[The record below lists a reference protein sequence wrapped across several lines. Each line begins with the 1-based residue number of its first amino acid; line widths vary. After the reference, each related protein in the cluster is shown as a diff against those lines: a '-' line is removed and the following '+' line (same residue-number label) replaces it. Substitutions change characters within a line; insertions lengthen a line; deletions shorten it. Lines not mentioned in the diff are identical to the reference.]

1 MTREPP
7 EKGDEMYEGR
17 TSEEEDERLL
27 EELRRVVSAVD
38 PVPDHVRAAAELALD
53 WRTIDDELA
62 ELLYDS
68 SAEAGPVGVRAEE
81 QARVLSFGGE
91 RLRIELEVAGSGP
104 DRTLTGQLDP
114 AGPARVEIRHTDHVT
129 TVAADARGRFRALSI
144 PPGSVS
150 LRCILDAP
158 GRPRA
163 LATPW
168 LPL

>member
-1 MTREPP
+1 MPSDHHSDP
-7 EKGDEMYEGR
+7 DEA
-17 TSEEEDERLL
+17 LL
-27 EELRRVVSAVD
+27 DELRRVMSQVD
-38 PVPDHVRAAAELALD
+38 PVPEHVTAAAEMAHD

-68 SAEAGPVGVRAEE
+68 SAELAVSGVRAEDR
-81 QARVLSFGGE
+81 ARVLSFGGE
-91 RLRIELEVAGSGP
+91 RVRVEVEVSGTGS

-114 AGPARVEIRHTDHVT
+114 AAAAKIEIRHTDHVT
-129 TVAADARGRFRALSI
+129 TVAADARGRFIAFAI

>member
-1 MTREPP
+1 MPSDRHSDP
-7 EKGDEMYEGR
+7 DEA
-17 TSEEEDERLL
+17 LL
-27 EELRRVVSAVD
+27 DELRRVMSQID
-38 PVPDHVRAAAELALD
+38 PVPQHVTAAAEVAYD
-53 WRTIDDELA
+53 WRTVDDELA

-68 SAEAGPVGVRAEE
+68 SAEPALAGVRAEGRS
-81 QARVLSFGGE
+81 RVLSFGGE
-91 RLRIELEVAGSGP
+91 RVRVELEVSGTGS

-114 AGPARVEIRHTDHVT
+114 AGAAKIEIRHTDHTT
-129 TVAADARGRFRALSI
+129 TVAADARGRFIAFAI

-150 LRCILDAP
+150 LRCILDLP

>member
-1 MTREPP
+1 MHSDRHSDP
-7 EKGDEMYEGR
+7 DEA
-17 TSEEEDERLL
+17 LL
-27 EELRRVVSAVD
+27 DELRRVMSTID
-38 PVPDHVRAAAELALD
+38 PVPEHVTAAAEMAYD
-53 WRTIDDELA
+53 WRAVDDELA

-68 SAEAGPVGVRAEE
+68 STEPGLAGVRAEDRS
-81 QARVLSFGGE
+81 RVLSFGGE
-91 RLRIELEVAGSGP
+91 NVRVEVEVSGSGP

-114 AGPARVEIRHTDHVT
+114 AAAAKIEIRHADHVT
-129 TVAADARGRFRALSI
+129 TVAADALGRFIAFAI